1 MALMISADEEL
12 EEEEEEAEVT
22 EGRLCS
28 LIMFVSTCPIVIPLP
43 PFSDV
48 VVVDN
53 RSVEVEVEGVELLL
67 FILFH

>member
-1 MALMISADEEL
+1 MISADEEL
-12 EEEEEEAEVT
+12 EEEEEEEVT

-28 LIMFVSTCPIVIPLP
+28 LIMFGSTCPMVIPFP